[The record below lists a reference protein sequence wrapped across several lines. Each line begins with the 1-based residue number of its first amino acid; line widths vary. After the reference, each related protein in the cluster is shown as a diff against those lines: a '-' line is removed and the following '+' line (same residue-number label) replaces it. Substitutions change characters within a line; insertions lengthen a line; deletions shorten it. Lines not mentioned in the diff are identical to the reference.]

1 MQIAELGEFAL
12 IDRLTEPIALR
23 NASTLKGVGDDCAVI
38 DTEKLR
44 RRTLVTTDLLM
55 EGIHFDLV
63 YTPF

>member
-55 EGIHFDLV
+55 
-63 YTPF
+63 